1 MTPFCCDSFW
11 FRQMFQ
17 ARHRLAGALVV
28 EPNAISS
35 PKTTGPIGLTS
46 AVGPLAK

>member
-1 MTPFCCDSFW
+1 MIHFD

-17 ARHRLAGALVV
+17 ARPRLAGALVV